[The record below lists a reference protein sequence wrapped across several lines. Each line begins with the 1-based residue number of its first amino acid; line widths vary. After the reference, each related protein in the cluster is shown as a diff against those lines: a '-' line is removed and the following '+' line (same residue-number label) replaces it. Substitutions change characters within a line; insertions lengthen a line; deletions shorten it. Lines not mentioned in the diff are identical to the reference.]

1 MSEFGGFKW
10 NPNVPV
16 KSAAENQSE
25 RKTSWGY
32 GSDPVSVEDFHR
44 RFETVCTILLDNPHM
59 FGYCY
64 TQLTD
69 ITPEEN
75 GIYDFDRKPKFDTAR
90 IRAIQERKAAIEE
103 A

>member
-1 MSEFGGFKW
+1 ME
-10 NPNVPV
+10 P
-16 KSAAENQSE
+16 E
-25 RKTSWGY
+25 RAGEIRRGEPTGAQDEL
-32 GSDPVSVEDFHR
+32 GIRLDPVSVEDFHH
-44 RFETVCTILLDNPHM
+44 RFETVCTLLLDNPHM

-90 IRAIQERKAAIEE
+90 IRAIQERRAATEE